1 MENLD
6 EENLDLDVVG
16 TPINTDDA
24 GIQDYD
30 TITIEQIAD
39 LFGVQEVLGCG
50 ASFNQYSE
58 WYNGLGIETESPINV
73 EQMFN
78 DYLAICEAEGV
89 YYIPPNADTPKE
101 RSFKTLGLIAG
112 AAVLYSVLKK

>member
-6 EENLDLDVVG
+6 EENVDLDAVG

-30 TITIEQIAD
+30 TITIEQIAG

-50 ASFNQYSE
+50 ASFNEYSA
-58 WYNGLGIETESPINV
+58 WFNGLGIQTENPINV

-78 DYLAICEAEGV
+78 NYVTICEAEGV
-89 YYIPPNADTPKE
+89 YYIPLNADTPKE
-101 RSFKTLGLIAG
+101 KSFKTLALIGG